1 MFEYITLLDFIRTVS
16 RFITFPLIFLT
27 VKQWYL
33 KLALSIS
40 LLISVDFSFFSLEH
54 KNNTLHNATFHSYKT
69 LTVYDILVYE
79 PSVGNLTL
87 FCEMSI
93 IRGNIAGK
101 FPSCFMQC
109 KN

>member
-40 LLISVDFSFFSLEH
+40 LLISVDFSFFSLNTEI
-54 KNNTLHNATFHSYKT
+54 NTLDNATFHSYKT

-93 IRGNIAGK
+93 IRGILL
-101 FPSCFMQC
+101 
-109 KN
+109 